1 MVRDRWGNTWQIYDQ
16 DADATCR
23 VSASGLGYDATLI
36 SRATEGR
43 EILEQAHDRL
53 WVAEGQIVSF
63 FGAPYPTRSAIV
75 RLENGDL
82 WVWSP
87 VKLTAELRAEV
98 DLLGPVRHL
107 VSPNKLHH
115 LYLAEWKAAFPGAQ
129 LWGPRSTIKKRP
141 DLEFRE
147 GLQDDPPSE
156 WLPDI
161 DQAWFRGSFAM
172 DEIVFLHRP
181 SATAIVADLI
191 QTFSDAFLRK
201 HWGWFGFLARLDGLT
216 QDQASAPREWR
227 LSFINR
233 APARRARD
241 KVLGWDCRNLIVAHG
256 ERPGPID
263 QAFLTKSFRWLGA

>member
-1 MVRDRWGNTWQIYDQ
+1 M
-16 DADATCR
+16 
-23 VSASGLGYDATLI
+23 
-36 SRATEGR
+36 
-43 EILEQAHDRL
+43 LEQVHDAL
-53 WVAEGQIVSF
+53 WVAEGEIVSF
-63 FGAPYPTRSAIV
+63 FGIPYPTRSVIA

-87 VKLTAELRAEV
+87 VKLTADLRTEV
-98 DLLGPVRHL
+98 DRLGPVRHL

-115 LYLAEWKAAFPGAQ
+115 LYLQEWKAAYPEAQ
-129 LWGPRSTIKKRP
+129 LWGPQSTIKKRP
-141 DLEFRE
+141 DLTFRE
-147 GLQDDPPSE
+147 ALKDSPPPE

-191 QTFSDAFLRK
+191 QTFSDHFLRE
-201 HWGWFGFLARLDGLT
+201 HWGWWRFLARLDGLT
-216 QDQASAPREWR
+216 QDQACAPLEWR

-241 KVLGWDCRNLIVAHG
+241 KVLSWNCRRVIVAHG
-256 ERPGPID
+256 EWPRANGN
-263 QAFLTKSFRWLGA
+263 AFLAKSFRWLGA

>member
-1 MVRDRWGNTWQIYDQ
+1 MTLQQLGPEIWI
-16 DADATCR
+16 AD
-23 VSASGLGYDATLI
+23 GG
-36 SRATEGR
+36 
-43 EILEQAHDRL
+43 
-53 WVAEGQIVSF
+53 IVSF
-63 FGAPYPTRSAIV
+63 FGYDYPTRMAVV
-75 RLENGDL
+75 RLDDGGL
-82 WVWSP
+82 WLWSP
-87 VKLTAELRAEV
+87 VELTPQLEDAVRA
-98 DLLGPVRHL
+98 LGPVRHL

-147 GLQDDPPSE
+147 ALQDDPPSE

-172 DEIVFLHRP
+172 DEVVFLHRP
-181 SATAIVADLI
+181 SSTAIVADLI

-201 HWGWFGFLARLDGLT
+201 YWGWFGFLARLDGLT
-216 QDQASAPREWR
+216 EDQACAPREWR

-233 APARRARD
+233 APARQARA
-241 KVLGWDCRNLIVAHG
+241 KVLGWRCRNLIVAHG

-263 QAFLTKSFRWLGA
+263 EAFLSRSFRWLGP

>member
-1 MVRDRWGNTWQIYDQ
+1 M
-16 DADATCR
+16 
-23 VSASGLGYDATLI
+23 
-36 SRATEGR
+36 
-43 EILEQAHDRL
+43 LEQTHDAL

-87 VKLTAELRAEV
+87 VELSEDLRAEV
-98 DLLGPVRHL
+98 DRLGPVRHL

-115 LYLAEWKAAFPGAQ
+115 LYLSDWKLAYPQAQ
-129 LWGPRSTIKKRP
+129 LWGPRSTIRKRP
-141 DLEFRE
+141 DLEFRQA
-147 GLQDDPPSE
+147 LRDDPPTE

-181 SATAIVADLI
+181 SGAAIVADLI
-191 QTFSDAFLRK
+191 QTFSGAFLRE
-201 HWGWFGFLARLDGLT
+201 HWGWLRFLARLDGIT
-216 QDQASAPREWR
+216 RDQAGAPREWR

-241 KVLGWDCRNLIVAHG
+241 RVLDWECRNLIVAHG

-263 QAFLTKSFRWLGA
+263 PAYLARSFSWLGS

>member
-1 MVRDRWGNTWQIYDQ
+1 M
-16 DADATCR
+16 
-23 VSASGLGYDATLI
+23 
-36 SRATEGR
+36 
-43 EILEQAHDRL
+43 LERAHDRL
-53 WVAEGQIVSF
+53 WVADGEIVSF
-63 FGAPYPTRSAIV
+63 VGAPYPTRSVIV
-75 RLENGDL
+75 RLKSGDL

-87 VKLTAELRAEV
+87 VRLTPELRAEV
-98 DLLGPVRHL
+98 EQLGPVRHL

-129 LWGPRSTIKKRP
+129 LWGPQSTIRKCSH
-141 DLEFRE
+141 LEFSER
-147 GLQDDPPSE
+147 LRDDPPSE

-191 QTFSDAFLRK
+191 QTFSNAFLRT
-201 HWGWFGFLARLDGLT
+201 HWGWFAFLARLDGLT
-216 QDQASAPREWR
+216 EDQACAPREWR

-241 KVLGWDCRNLIVAHG
+241 KVLGWNCRNLIVAHG
-256 ERPGPID
+256 ERPGSID
-263 QAFLTKSFRWLGA
+263 PTYLAKSFRWLGD